1 MPRIALVPLCLAA
14 LVATAAAQQPA
25 PERIDSLLNAKL
37 RTEGMEHSKLM
48 WIEHN
53 LTDVYGPRPIGSPNH
68 KAAAEWAIRTM
79 AGWGMKN
86 AHLEPF
92 TWRGIGWLPGK
103 AYGFITSPVKANLK
117 FEANPWSPST
127 KGTVTGQ
134 VVSIVP
140 PVNPTEEEFE
150 AYLIA
155 LAPKVKNGIIMVGRP
170 QVVPVNFSP
179 TARRTP
185 DSVAKAEYSGEGG
198 GRRGRG
204 GDPMALFRLLS
215 LPANAS
221 RADTQRV
228 TKTLDSLKA
237 AGILPPQMTLANLAT
252 FGRGGRGGGTPAE
265 PGHLSAG
272 EVNARIALL
281 IRENLPALRL
291 NFQGGGRIP
300 GEIVAQNGAG
310 QIYDNVTPQPPTVIL
325 RNDDA
330 GRIFR
335 LIEDGTPVTVELNM
349 QNTYYPEGKT
359 SYVAIAEIPGTDKA
373 DEVVMLGG
381 HLDSWTSATGATD
394 NAIGCAI
401 MMEAARLLI
410 ASGAHPRRTIRVALW
425 SGEEEG
431 LLGSLAYVANHFGSA
446 ESPKPEFQKLVAY
459 WNIDDGTGK
468 VRGASVFGPPE
479 AAQVVGQYIRQFS
492 DWGMY
497 GANPTTGRVE
507 GGTDSG
513 AFNVA
518 GLPGIST
525 DQDPI
530 EYGSTTWHSNLDT
543 YERIIPDDVMKNAV
557 LSASVVYHLA
567 SRDAML
573 PRFGTADMPPV
584 PAGRGF
590 GGGRGGAAAAL
601 SATPHVYVVGKGA
614 PFTVATPGVV
624 GAARPGDSVATTATL
639 TARPSHG
646 RVTLKADGGFVYTP
660 AAGFTG
666 RDSFSFVVNRAGEKS
681 EPAKVVLLVR

>member
-1 MPRIALVPLCLAA
+1 
-14 LVATAAAQQPA
+14 
-25 PERIDSLLNAKL
+25 
-37 RTEGMEHSKLM
+37 M
-48 WIEHN
+48 WIEHE

-68 KAAAEWAIRTM
+68 KAAAEWAVKTM
-79 AGWGMKN
+79 TEFGMKN

-103 AYGFITSPVKANLK
+103 AYGFMTSPAKSNLK

-127 KGTVTGQ
+127 KGTVSGQ
-134 VVSIVP
+134 VVSIVAP
-140 PVNPTEEEFE
+140 ENPTEAELE
-150 AYLIA
+150 AYLIDM
-155 LAPKVKNGIIMVGRP
+155 APKVKNGIVMVGRP

-185 DSVAKAEYSGEGG
+185 DSVAQAQYSGEGG
-198 GRRGRG
+198 GRGGRG
-204 GDPMALFRLLS
+204 GGRGGNAALIQMLTLA
-215 LPANAS
+215 PNAS

-228 TKTLDSLKA
+228 SKSLDSLKA
-237 AGILPPQMTLANLAT
+237 AGILPEQVTLANLAT
-252 FGRGGRGGGTPAE
+252 LAGGRGGRGGRGGGGNPPE
-265 PGHLSAG
+265 PGHLSAA
-272 EVNARIALL
+272 EVNARITTLL
-281 IRENLPALRL
+281 RDNLPALRL
-291 NFQGGGRIP
+291 NYQGGGRIP

-335 LIEDGTPVTVELNM
+335 IIEDGTPVTVELNM
-349 QNTYYPEGKT
+349 QNSYYPEGKT
-359 SYVAIAEIPGTDKA
+359 SYVTVGEIPGTDKA

-431 LLGSLAYVANHFGSA
+431 LLGSFAYVANHFGSA
-446 ESPKPEFQKLVAY
+446 EEPKPDFDKLVAY

-479 AAQVVGQYIRQFS
+479 AAQVVGQYIRQFA

-497 GANPTTGRVE
+497 GANPTTARVE
-507 GGTDSG
+507 GGSDNG
-513 AFNVA
+513 AFAVA
-518 GLPGIST
+518 GLAGIGT
-525 DQDPI
+525 QQDGI
-530 EYGSTTWHSNLDT
+530 EYNSTTWHSNLDT

-567 SRDAML
+567 NRDGML
-573 PRFGTADMPPV
+573 PHFSKADMPAV

-590 GGGRGGAAAAL
+590 GGGRGGAGAGL
-601 SATPHVYVVGKGA
+601 TATPHVYAIAKAVPFSVAAPGLVG
-614 PFTVATPGVV
+614 TPR
-624 GAARPGDSVATTATL
+624 AGDSVATTAAIATQP
-639 TARPSHG
+639 AHG
-646 RVTLKADGGFVYTP
+646 RVTLKADGSFVYTP

-666 RDSFSFVVNRAGEKS
+666 KDSFGYVVNRAGEKS
-681 EPAKVVLLVR
+681 APAAVVLLVH